1 MARGASARLSDQG
14 GGERLTLSADITRR
28 SLLAVPLLAAAG
40 AAPEEDLAR
49 GRAAIAGRA
58 TVDVHSHAGAIN
70 GMNRVQTGAPFT
82 PVAAPMR
89 AGGMAVAC
97 LAIVSD
103 SPTHKV
109 MPDRRIRPYR
119 DPGPGELYAFGQ
131 RAFARLH
138 DLARAQNIG
147 IVTNARE
154 LAAARSTAPQVVVSA
169 EGADFLEG
177 QPERVDEAAAKWQ
190 LRHLQ
195 LVHYRVNELGD
206 IQTEERV
213 HGGLTATGAAVI
225 RRCNDLGVVVDVA
238 HATYDMVRGA
248 AAVATK
254 PLVLSHT
261 SLATKPGPFSRQITP
276 DHARAVAGTGGLIG
290 IWPPASI
297 FPDMTALAAGFAR
310 MADVVG
316 VDHVALGS
324 DMMGLVGAS
333 TFPDYD
339 ALPDLAAA
347 LLARGFSAEDLGKLL
362 GGNYVRL
369 FAANGA

>member
-1 MARGASARLSDQG
+1 
-14 GGERLTLSADITRR
+14 
-28 SLLAVPLLAAAG
+28 LLAAPLLATAG
-40 AAPEEDLAR
+40 AAPEADLER

-58 TVDVHSHAGAIN
+58 TVDVHSHAGGIN
-70 GMNRVQTGAPFT
+70 GVNRVQTDAPFT

-97 LAIVSD
+97 LAVVSD

-138 DLARAQNIG
+138 ELARIQGIG
-147 IVTNARE
+147 IVADAAQ
-154 LAAARSTAPQVVVSA
+154 LAAARSASPSMVVSA

-177 QPERVDEAAAKWQ
+177 QPDRVDEAVTKWQ

-206 IQTEERV
+206 IQTEAPV
-213 HGGLTATGAAVI
+213 HGGLTETGAAVI

-238 HATYDMVRGA
+238 HATLDTVRGA
-248 AAVATK
+248 VAVARR
-254 PLVLSHT
+254 PLLLSHT
-261 SLATKPGPFSRQITP
+261 SLATRPGPFSRQITP
-276 DHARAVAGTGGLIG
+276 DHARAVAATGGVIG

-297 FPDMTALAAGFAR
+297 FPDMAALAGGFAR

-324 DMMGLVGAS
+324 DMMGLVGPSA
-333 TFPDYD
+333 FPDYD
-339 ALPDLAAA
+339 ALPALAAA
-347 LLARGFSAEDLGKLL
+347 LLARGFSPDEVGRLL

-369 FAANGA
+369 FAANGV